1 MVRDLFQLNTLCK
14 RFFIGSIAV
23 LFVLCATY
31 GFFLKQTVATVVER
45 RSIESERSE
54 LAARVS
60 MLEAEYIRAADAV
73 TLARARELGFS
84 TISPTRFVSRAS
96 QAFSFDYP
104 SHESR

>member
-14 RFFIGSIAV
+14 RFFIGSIA
-23 LFVLCATY
+23 LFVILAATY

-45 RSIESERSE
+45 RSIEADRSE

-60 MLEAEYIRAADAV
+60 MLEADYIRAADAV
-73 TLARARELGFS
+73 TLARARELGFA

-96 QAFSFDYP
+96 NTFSFDYP